1 MISFKDRKFKVYIFF
16 ALFLCGVV
24 FLFFNESGVIK
35 YAKLEKEVNSLNE
48 QVIKL
53 QNENKDLE
61 AEIDSLQRKVPAKIE
76 KIAREKYGMKR
87 PNEKS
92 IEIIEK

>member
-1 MISFKDRKFKVYIFF
+1 MAFFKDRKFKAYVIFVL
-16 ALFLCGVV
+16 LFCGVV
-24 FLFFNESGVIK
+24 FLFFNETGVFK

-53 QNENKDLE
+53 QKDNKDLE

-87 PNEKS
+87 PGEKS
-92 IEIIEK
+92 IEVIEK